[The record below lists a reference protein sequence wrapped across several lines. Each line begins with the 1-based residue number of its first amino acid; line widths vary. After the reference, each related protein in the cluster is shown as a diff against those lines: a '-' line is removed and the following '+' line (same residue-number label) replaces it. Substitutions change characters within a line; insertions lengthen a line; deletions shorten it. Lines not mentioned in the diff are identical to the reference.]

1 MLEKCQKS
9 AIILQF
15 LEGPMFLNPLIYWAI
30 VNVGTDSLIRP
41 EISLLSKKNSLIAV
55 QNSLIAVQN
64 SLLVLRELLR
74 VDSINPWYGGVCPG
88 S

>member
-9 AIILQF
+9 PTILQF

-30 VNVGTDSLIRP
+30 VNVVTDSLIGP
-41 EISLLSKKNSLIAV
+41 KISLLSQK
-55 QNSLIAVQN
+55 N
-64 SLLVLRELLR
+64 SLLVLWELLS
-74 VDSINPWYGGVCPG
+74 VESLNPWYGGVCPG

>member
-55 QNSLIAVQN
+55 QNSL
-64 SLLVLRELLR
+64 LVLRELLR